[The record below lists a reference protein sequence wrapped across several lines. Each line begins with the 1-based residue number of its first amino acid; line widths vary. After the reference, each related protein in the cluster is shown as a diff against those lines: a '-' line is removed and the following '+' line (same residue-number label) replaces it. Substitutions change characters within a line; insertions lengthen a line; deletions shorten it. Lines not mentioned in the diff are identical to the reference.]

1 MPEVG
6 LARDVVEAELVR
18 ELLGQGGISPHT
30 VVDEE
35 VVLLGTGRGL
45 FAGHDDD
52 DAALTF

>member
-45 FAGHDDD
+45 FAGH
-52 DAALTF
+52 